1 MKTDPYV
8 KADALPAPRGAAPR
22 LGRPGER
29 LSLLLIEDDP
39 IMGES
44 LVQRFEL
51 EGFTVRWCR
60 RLAEAAEA
68 LPAGFSAVISDVR
81 LTDGLATHWF
91 MDLPAPQRELP
102 WFFLTGYGSV
112 NDALATV
119 RAGAREYL
127 TKPFDIER
135 LVAMV
140 QEASSPAGAAPQD
153 SVLGI
158 SPAMRHAESLVRK
171 VAKQRVPVLL
181 TGESGVGKEVAA
193 QLIHHLGERAG
204 KGGFIAVNCAAVPET
219 MMEAEFFG
227 YEKNAFTGA
236 TRMHRGYLE
245 RADAGTLFLDEV
257 GELPA
262 AMQAKLLRALQE
274 RSFFRLGSEKVTRSD
289 FRIIAA
295 TNRDL
300 HADMA
305 AGTFRED
312 LFYRLA
318 VIRIELPPLRERPED
333 IRWLTERMLQQIAV
347 EQGRPVA
354 MSEAFMR
361 DVMARTWRGNAREL
375 RSFLEEAVVLSE
387 AGILAVP
394 PSAAR
399 PQDTVSG
406 AHIAGEFA
414 PLHAMV
420 EEAERRHIRSALE
433 RTGGSV
439 TRTSELLGISRKT
452 LWEKM
457 KKLKVEAGT
466 SSSETRP

>member
-1 MKTDPYV
+1 MKT
-8 KADALPAPRGAAPR
+8 
-22 LGRPGER
+22 
-29 LSLLLIEDDP
+29 LLLIEDDP

-51 EGFTVRWCR
+51 EGYEVRWCR
-60 RLAEAAEA
+60 RLSEADAA
-68 LPAGFSAVISDVR
+68 LNGLPGAGAGPATGFSAVISDVR
-81 LTDGLATHWF
+81 LTDGLATQWF
-91 MDLPAPQRELP
+91 MELTVAQRALP

-112 NDALATV
+112 NDAVATV

-135 LVAMV
+135 LVSLV
-140 QEASSPAGAAPQD
+140 QEASSPAATAAEEA
-153 SVLGI
+153 VLGI

-171 VAKQRVPVLL
+171 VARQRVSVLL

-193 QLIHHLGERAG
+193 QLIHQYGDHGGSSARKGE
-204 KGGFIAVNCAAVPET
+204 FIAVNCAAVPET

-236 TRMHRGYLE
+236 ARLHRGYLE
-245 RADAGTLFLDEV
+245 RANGGTLFLDEV

-262 AMQAKLLRALQE
+262 SMQAKLLRALQE

-300 HADMA
+300 HADMS

-318 VIRIELPPLRERPED
+318 VIRISLPPLRERPED
-333 IRWLTERMLQQIAV
+333 IRWLTERMLGQLAV

-354 MSEAFMR
+354 MSEAFLR
-361 DVMARTWRGNAREL
+361 DVMARTWKGNAREL
-375 RSFLEEAVVLSE
+375 RSYLEEAIVLSE
-387 AGILAVP
+387 AGILDVP
-394 PSAAR
+394 LHAAPSGPHHA
-399 PQDTVSG
+399 PEGSFV
-406 AHIAGEFA
+406 

-420 EEAERRHIRSALE
+420 EDAERRHIRSALE

-439 TRTSELLGISRKT
+439 MKTSELLGISRKT

-457 KKLKVEAGT
+457 KKLDMGPADKTGAG
-466 SSSETRP
+466 SA

>member
-1 MKTDPYV
+1 MKT
-8 KADALPAPRGAAPR
+8 
-22 LGRPGER
+22 
-29 LSLLLIEDDP
+29 LLLIEDDP

-51 EGFTVRWCR
+51 EGYEVRWCR
-60 RLAEAAEA
+60 RLSEADSA
-68 LPAGFSAVISDVR
+68 LNGLPGSGAAAGFSAVISDVR
-81 LTDGLATHWF
+81 LTDGLATQWF
-91 MDLPAPQRELP
+91 MELAEAQRALP

-112 NDALATV
+112 NDAVATL

-135 LVAMV
+135 LVSLV
-140 QEASSPAGAAPQD
+140 QEASSPAASAAEEA
-153 SVLGI
+153 VLGI

-171 VAKQRVPVLL
+171 VARQRVSVLL

-193 QLIHHLGERAG
+193 QWIHQLGDAAR
-204 KGGFIAVNCAAVPET
+204 KGEFVAVNCAAVPET

-236 TRMHRGYLE
+236 ARLHRGYLE
-245 RADAGTLFLDEV
+245 RANGGTLFLDEV

-262 AMQAKLLRALQE
+262 SMQAKLLRALQE
-274 RSFFRLGSEKVTRSD
+274 RSFFRLGAEKVTRSD

-300 HADMA
+300 HADMS

-318 VIRIELPPLRERPED
+318 VIRISLPPLRERPED
-333 IRWLTERMLQQIAV
+333 IRWLTERMLGQLAV

-354 MSEAFMR
+354 MSEAFLR
-361 DVMARTWRGNAREL
+361 DVMARTWKGNAREL
-375 RSFLEEAVVLSE
+375 RSYLEEAIVLSE
-387 AGILAVP
+387 AGILDV
-394 PSAAR
+394 
-399 PQDTVSG
+399 
-406 AHIAGEFA
+406 
-414 PLHAMV
+414 PLHAVRSDLAHAPEGSFVPLHTMV
-420 EEAERRHIRSALE
+420 EDAERRHIRSALE

-439 TRTSELLGISRKT
+439 MKTSELLGISRKT

-457 KKLKVEAGT
+457 KKLDMGPADKAGAG
-466 SSSETRP
+466 PA

>member
-1 MKTDPYV
+1 MKN
-8 KADALPAPRGAAPR
+8 
-22 LGRPGER
+22 
-29 LSLLLIEDDP
+29 LLLIEDDP
-39 IMGES
+39 IIGES

-51 EGFTVRWCR
+51 EGFEVTWCR

-68 LPAGFSAVISDVR
+68 LRTGFTAVISDVR
-81 LTDGLATHWF
+81 LTDGLATRWF
-91 MDLPAPQRELP
+91 IDLPEAQRALP

-112 NDALATV
+112 NDAVATV

-135 LVAMV
+135 LVLMV
-140 QEASSPAGAAPQD
+140 QAASSPAELPTENG
-153 SVLGI
+153 VLGI
-158 SPAMRHAESLVRK
+158 SPVMRRAEVLVHK
-171 VAKQRVPVLL
+171 VAKLRVPVLL

-193 QLIHHLGERAG
+193 QLIHQLGDRAS
-204 KGGFIAVNCAAVPET
+204 KGEFIAVNCAAVPET

-236 TRMHRGYLE
+236 ARAHRGYLQ
-245 RADAGTLFLDEV
+245 RADGGTLFLDEV
-257 GELPA
+257 GELSA
-262 AMQAKLLRALQE
+262 SMQAKLLRALQE

-312 LFYRLA
+312 LYYRLA
-318 VIRIELPPLRERPED
+318 VIRIGLPPLRERPED
-333 IRWLTERMLQQIAV
+333 IRWLTERMLQQLVV

-354 MSEAFMR
+354 MSEAFLR
-361 DVMARTWRGNAREL
+361 DVLGRTWKGNAREL
-375 RSFLEEAVVLSE
+375 RSFLEEAVVLSD
-387 AGILAVP
+387 AGILDVAEALP
-394 PSAAR
+394 AATAAAS
-399 PQDTVSG
+399 PV
-406 AHIAGEFA
+406 GEFV

-420 EEAERRHIRSALE
+420 EDAERRHIRSALE

-439 TRTSELLGISRKT
+439 MKTSELLGISRKT

-457 KKLKVEAGT
+457 KKLRMGNASVHEAGA
-466 SSSETRP
+466 